1 MRQSW
6 LPILF
11 HFRRRTS
18 ALSTTTRDRTRAPT
32 AATFAPT
39 RDEILYLG
47 LIRFQSQSNYSQLSV
62 TISICISSNKS
73 SSSVQMVN
81 AWVFQVQNQSRGITS
96 LKAMLDKHV
105 KSVHLKERPYACHL
119 CDKRFG
125 QKVHLEVHMSGVHMK
140 ERPYG
145 ELRAV
150 RLFPSKQSSKALL
163 NLRFKSY

>member
-1 MRQSW
+1 
-6 LPILF
+6 
-11 HFRRRTS
+11 
-18 ALSTTTRDRTRAPT
+18 
-32 AATFAPT
+32 
-39 RDEILYLG
+39 
-47 LIRFQSQSNYSQLSV
+47 
-62 TISICISSNKS
+62 
-73 SSSVQMVN
+73 MVN

-145 ELRAV
+145 EFRAV
-150 RLFPSKQSSKALL
+150 SNF
-163 NLRFKSY
+163 FK